1 MIFAASGQRA
11 QKQREQGR
19 WAPEPKDGHP
29 NVTGAA
35 ADGDAKVALAES
47 KRRRRS
53 KTKEQPKVSAP
64 HDQQFGDGP
73 APNQLPVDQ
82 ALLHSTK
89 QLVVAKQEQSDLTA
103 ISIRN
108 ALACEAT
115 PIDATKI
122 GRRSVTL
129 SPKNARFYERL
140 QAPRPKLFRPNH
152 RRRAI

>member
-1 MIFAASGQRA
+1 MSART
-11 QKQREQGR
+11 
-19 WAPEPKDGHP
+19 KDGRP

-53 KTKEQPKVSAP
+53 KTKEQPEVSAP

-89 QLVVAKQEQSDLTA
+89 QLVEAKQEQSDLTA

-108 ALACEAT
+108 DLACEVAL
-115 PIDATKI
+115 
-122 GRRSVTL
+122 V
-129 SPKNARFYERL
+129 
-140 QAPRPKLFRPNH
+140 
-152 RRRAI
+152 

>member
-1 MIFAASGQRA
+1 MILAASGHRA
-11 QKQREQGR
+11 QKQRAQGR
-19 WAPEPKDGHP
+19 WAPEPKDGRP

-53 KTKEQPKVSAP
+53 KTKKQPEVSAP

-89 QLVVAKQEQSDLTA
+89 QLVVAKQEQNDLTA

-108 ALACEAT
+108 HIACEVAL
-115 PIDATKI
+115 
-122 GRRSVTL
+122 V
-129 SPKNARFYERL
+129 
-140 QAPRPKLFRPNH
+140 
-152 RRRAI
+152 